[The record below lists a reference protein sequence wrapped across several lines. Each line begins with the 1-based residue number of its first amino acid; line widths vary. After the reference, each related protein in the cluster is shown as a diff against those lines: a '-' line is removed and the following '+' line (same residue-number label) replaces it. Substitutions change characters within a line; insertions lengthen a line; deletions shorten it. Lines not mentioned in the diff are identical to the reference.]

1 MEIIIDKMNKVKVT
15 EDGSYYFC
23 RIIEKN
29 KSKNWADCIF
39 GSKKIKG
46 EEEIIKKA
54 KAMIKAK
61 KRFIKDYPE
70 HK

>member
-15 EDGSYYFC
+15 EDGIYYFC

-54 KAMIKAK
+54 KAMIEAK
-61 KRFIKDYPE
+61 KRFIKDFPE